1 MPLVELGSWSAT
13 VIRIEPTS
21 NPRTRILSAVSLV
34 DVGMVSCGIFGGKIV
49 VEIMSPAAMLPMA
62 SRRIGLVV

>member
-21 NPRTRILSAVSLV
+21 SPRIRILSAASLA
-34 DVGMVSCGIFGGKIV
+34 DVGMVSCGVFGGRIV
-49 VEIMSPAAMLPMA
+49 VEIMSPAVMLPMA